1 MMEQFLQSLIITR
14 SLRLS
19 LVAGEDWV
27 RVLERVILTLLL
39 VLVVVVVEA
48 RRALG
53 VEPYAK
59 GQAGGEDDLG
69 REIRRHD

>member
-1 MMEQFLQSLIITR
+1 MMEQFLQSLIIT
-14 SLRLS
+14 LRRLHS
-19 LVAGEDWV
+19 PPSSRLVDEDWV

-53 VEPYAK
+53 VEPDAK

-69 REIRRHD
+69 R

>member
-53 VEPYAK
+53 VEPDAK
-59 GQAGGEDDLG
+59 GQAGGEDDLD
-69 REIRRHD
+69 R